1 MSEPTKEKR
10 APTLRLGL
18 ASALLLWLAQPPFGL
33 WGLAYVAPIGWL
45 WIIRREAPLDRG
57 DWLRVYASGVVYWL
71 LAVHW
76 VRLPHPLTPIGW
88 GFLAAYLGCYP
99 LVFVW
104 LTRIG
109 IQRARVPL
117 LLAAPI
123 VWTGLELLQAHLFT
137 GFLMGA
143 LSHTQAAYSV
153 SYILAFF
160 VGAYG
165 MSFAVMLV
173 ASILVTLFMPW
184 RPNRIRIAI
193 IVILVPVLSDLLAVA
208 VPTHFASI
216 STKDSPRLTV
226 ALIQGDT
233 RATWDPDPDRSR
245 KIMDRQVALSLQA
258 VEQAKAEGK
267 TLDLIV
273 WPESMFRAPL
283 ETFEGSPVPPA
294 DAHENLVKS
303 NEHTQEWFRSLAARL
318 ETPLLVGIDH
328 FDWKPDPADPEGL
341 PKADCYNSAALVDA
355 GGKLA
360 AVYDKTHRVPFGEY
374 IPFAEGLPAMYY
386 LTPLSGGL
394 RPGAGPVA
402 MKLTTSGGE
411 SVILAPS
418 ICYETVVP
426 HVVRRHVA
434 ELTERGETPD
444 LLVNIT
450 NDAWFWGSSEL
461 DMHLACAIYR
471 AVETGTPLIVAANG
485 GLSAVIDASGRVIAQ
500 SPRMEEHTLIAEVP
514 LRRRGEPTPYVRYG
528 DWFAGACLIA
538 CAGLAILGVEASRRR
553 PSFGGSSTPVGE
565 KPA

>member
-1 MSEPTKEKR
+1 MSSTPKTKR
-10 APTLRLGL
+10 PPTLRLGL
-18 ASALLLWLAQPPFGL
+18 ASALLLWLAQPPWGL
-33 WGLAYVAPIGWL
+33 WGLAYIAPIGWL
-45 WIIRREAPLDRG
+45 WIARRETPLDRS

-71 LAVHW
+71 LAIHW

-99 LVFVW
+99 LAFVGI
-104 LTRIG
+104 TRIG
-109 IQRARVPL
+109 LQRARVPL
-117 LLAAPI
+117 WLAAPI

-143 LSHTQAAYSV
+143 LSHTQTGFPLLHS
-153 SYILAFF
+153 LAFF

-165 MSFAVMLV
+165 VSFAIMFVAAILLIFFTPGTSVKIRLGVIILILPMLV
-173 ASILVTLFMPW
+173 Q
-184 RPNRIRIAI
+184 
-193 IVILVPVLSDLLAVA
+193 LLAVT
-208 VPTHFASI
+208 VPAHLANLGI
-216 STKDSPRLTV
+216 NTKSNPSLTI

-245 KIMDRQVALSLQA
+245 KIMDRQVMLSLKA

-283 ETFEGSPVPPA
+283 ETFEGSPLPPA

-303 NEHTQEWFRSLAARL
+303 SEHTREWFRSLAARL
-318 ETPLLVGIDH
+318 QTPLLVGLDH
-328 FDWKPDPADPEGL
+328 FDWKPTPTDPDEW
-341 PKADCYNSAALVDA
+341 PKSDCYNSAALVDA
-355 GGKLA
+355 EGELI

-386 LTPLSGGL
+386 LTPLSSGL

-402 MKLTTSGGE
+402 MKLITTGGE
-411 SVILAPS
+411 SVTLAPS

-434 ELTERGETPD
+434 ELSGRGEAPD

-485 GLSAVIDASGRVIAQ
+485 GLSAIIDASGRVIAKG
-500 SPRMEEHTLIAEVP
+500 PRMEEHVLIADVP
-514 LRRRGEPTPYVRYG
+514 LHHRDEPTPYVRYG
-528 DWFAGACLIA
+528 DWFAGGCLIV
-538 CAGLAILGVEASRRR
+538 CIGLAILGWVSHRKKAVSE
-553 PSFGGSSTPVGE
+553 G
-565 KPA
+565 

>member
-1 MSEPTKEKR
+1 MSESTKKKR

-45 WIIRREAPLDRG
+45 WIIRRESPLDRG

-99 LVFVW
+99 LMFVW
-104 LTRIG
+104 LTHLG
-109 IQRARVPL
+109 VKWMPL
-117 LLAAPI
+117 WLAAPI

-143 LSHTQAAYSV
+143 LSHTQADSPLLRP
-153 SYILAFF
+153 LAFF

-165 MSFAVMLV
+165 VSFVVMLV
-173 ASILVTLFMPW
+173 ATMLLTLSTQKVSIG
-184 RPNRIRIAI
+184 NRLGI
-193 IVILVPVLSDLLAVA
+193 IVVVLFLLGDTLAVLT
-208 VPTHFASI
+208 PTFQAAQHA
-216 STKDSPRLTV
+216 KNANAPKLTV

-303 NEHTQEWFRSLAARL
+303 SEHTQEWFRSLAARL

-328 FDWKPDPADPEGL
+328 YDWRPDPEDPEGL
-341 PKADCYNSAALVDA
+341 PKADSYNSAALVDA
-355 GGKLA
+355 EGKLV

-374 IPFAEGLPAMYY
+374 IPFASGMPALYF
-386 LTPLSGGL
+386 LTPMSGGL
-394 RPGAGPVA
+394 ASGTGPVA
-402 MKLTTSGGE
+402 MKLTTADGE
-411 SVILAPS
+411 SIILAPS

-426 HVVRRHVA
+426 HVIRRHVA
-434 ELTERGETPD
+434 ELTDRGEAPD
-444 LLVNIT
+444 LLVNVT

-500 SPRMEEHTLIAEVP
+500 SPRMEEYVLIADVP
-514 LRRRGEPTPYVRYG
+514 LRRRGEATPYVRHG
-528 DWFAGACLIA
+528 DWFAGGCLIV
-538 CAGLAILGVEASRRR
+538 CVGLAILEGYRGFVGRSTADGKKEA
-553 PSFGGSSTPVGE
+553 GQD
-565 KPA
+565 